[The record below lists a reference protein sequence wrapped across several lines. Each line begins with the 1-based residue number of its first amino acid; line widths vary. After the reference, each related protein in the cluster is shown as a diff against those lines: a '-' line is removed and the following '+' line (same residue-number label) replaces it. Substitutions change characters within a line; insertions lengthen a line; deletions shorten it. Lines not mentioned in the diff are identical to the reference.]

1 MSNIEPIKEKNL
13 QETRIKEILLDC
25 EKYNI
30 PGELFIRILS
40 HVPSYAENLYDAMKR
55 SLYSGNVSHKLKELI
70 RIQLSFISGDVYSQ
84 GIRSKIALEE
94 GLSEEDIE
102 SACSNFENDERFS
115 EKEKW
120 ALSYSYLM
128 YKDPKKIDSSF
139 YEKGKQFYTEAQIM
153 EIGSFVALHYGLQV
167 FMRTISLSS
176 S

>member
-1 MSNIEPIKEKNL
+1 M
-13 QETRIKEILLDC
+13 LLVTTND
-25 EKYNI
+25 ESSA
-30 PGELFIRILS
+30 F
-40 HVPSYAENLYDAMKR
+40 ENRAQT
-55 SLYSGNVSHKLKELI
+55 NTT
-70 RIQLSFISGDVYSQ
+70 QNN
-84 GIRSKIALEE
+84 EE
-94 GLSEEDIE
+94 EN
-102 SACSNFENDERFS
+102 SNFENDERFS